1 MHRTDL
7 GSARVV
13 SGDIQ
18 EWQMSDKYIK
28 GHLRQG

>member
-7 GSARVV
+7 GSARV
-13 SGDIQ
+13 IQ